1 MVENPDKD
9 LGERPRPKGRLVYLF
24 YIFLKYLEYC
34 DRCDHTCPS
43 FVHTSDSLSI

>member
-1 MVENPDKD
+1 MLENPDKD
-9 LGERPRPKGRLVYLF
+9 LGERPRRMGRRVYLF
-24 YIFLKYLEYC
+24 YIFLKHLEYC